1 MPSPSTQSDI
11 AISRLEDQPEIRS
24 LEDFTISQFCGDWTT
39 TNGATKG
46 ITRIRIARRD
56 GGLVVHAFGA
66 SQPDLSDWGET
77 QAEVFIEAGDP
88 SRIRAF
94 RAVYDFGFLET
105 HLQAKT
111 EKGVLVVASFNRFK
125 DQSGRSNYFSREFF
139 YCENLERPE
148 TEE

>member
-11 AISRLEDQPEIRS
+11 AISRLEDQPGIRS
-24 LEDFTISQFCGDWTT
+24 LEDFAISQFYGDWTS
-39 TNGATKG
+39 TNSATKG
-46 ITRIRIARRD
+46 IARIKIGWRD

-66 SQPDLSDWGET
+66 SQPALSDWGEAR
-77 QAEVFIEAGDP
+77 AEVFVEAGDP

-111 EKGVLVVASFNRFK
+111 EKGVLVIASFNRFK

-139 YCENLERPE
+139 YCENPPRPE
-148 TEE
+148 TED

>member
-1 MPSPSTQSDI
+1 MPSSSTQSDLE
-11 AISRLEDQPEIRS
+11 ISRLEDQPGIRT
-24 LEDFTISQFCGDWTT
+24 LEDFSISQFYGDWTT
-39 TNGATKG
+39 TNSATKG
-46 ITRIRIARRD
+46 IARIKITPRE

-66 SQPDLSDWGET
+66 SQSGTCDWGET
-77 QAEVFIEAGDP
+77 QADVFVEAGDP

-111 EKGVLVVASFNRFK
+111 EKGVLVIASFNRFK

-139 YCENLERPE
+139 YCKNQ
-148 TEE
+148 

>member
-1 MPSPSTQSDI
+1 MSSSTQNSI
-11 AISRLEDQPEIRS
+11 ALSRLEDQPGNKS
-24 LEDFTISQFCGDWTT
+24 LEDFTISQFCGDWKS
-39 TNGATKG
+39 TNSS
-46 ITRIRIARRD
+46 TRGIARIKVMPRD

-66 SQPDLSDWGET
+66 SNSELSDWGEAR
-77 QAEVFIEAGDP
+77 AEVFVEAGDP

-111 EKGVLVVASFNRFK
+111 EKGVLVIASFNCFK

-139 YCENLERPE
+139 YCEN
-148 TEE
+148 T